1 MKKTKIYNYDN
12 KKFLFCIDI
21 ESFKSYYTA
30 TPYKKINYEI
40 IKLNDDI
47 KGYETIYKC
56 IDHTNY
62 MDYTFKEL
70 FEIIKNEIIEKIE
83 KDFKRR

>member
-1 MKKTKIYNYDN
+1 MKKSKIYNYDN

-21 ESFKSYYTA
+21 ESFTSFYTA
-30 TPYKKINYEI
+30 TPYKKIKYEI
-40 IKLNDDI
+40 IKLNDM
-47 KGYETIYKC
+47 KEYETIYKC

>member
-40 IKLNDDI
+40 IKLNNI
-47 KGYETIYKC
+47 NEYETIYKC

-62 MDYTFKEL
+62 MGYTFKEL

>member
-30 TPYKKINYEI
+30 TPYKKIKYEI
-40 IKLNDDI
+40 IKLNDM
-47 KGYETIYKC
+47 KEYETIYKC

-83 KDFKRR
+83 KDFKRG

>member
-30 TPYKKINYEI
+30 TPYKKIKYEI
-40 IKLNDDI
+40 IKLNDM
-47 KGYETIYKC
+47 KEYETIYKC

-70 FEIIKNEIIEKIE
+70 FEITKNEIIEKIE
-83 KDFKRR
+83 KDFKRG

>member
-21 ESFKSYYTA
+21 ESFTSFYTT
-30 TPYKKINYEI
+30 TPYKKIKYEI
-40 IKLNDDI
+40 IKLNNNNN
-47 KGYETIYKC
+47 YESIYNFNDNTC
-56 IDHTNY
+56 Y
-62 MDYTFKEL
+62 MDYTFKAL
-70 FEIIKNEIIEKIE
+70 FEKIKNEIIEKIE

>member
-30 TPYKKINYEI
+30 TPYKKIKYEI
-40 IKLNDDI
+40 IKLNNM
-47 KGYETIYKC
+47 KEYETIYKC

-70 FEIIKNEIIEKIE
+70 FEITKNEIIEKIE
-83 KDFKRR
+83 NDFKRR